1 MCERINQYLLR
12 ERSNEKILKEMLIVN
27 DQCFKFGNKI
37 VTFGVTENDSISDWS
52 QYQLY
57 SFIEWVYRKQEKT
70 GKVG

>member
-37 VTFGVTENDSISDWS
+37 VTFGVTENDSISD
-52 QYQLY
+52 
-57 SFIEWVYRKQEKT
+57 
-70 GKVG
+70 